1 MADTPPVIIDTHT
14 HVISADLDRYP
25 LNTGAGIAN
34 DWVFE
39 SPVDA
44 PQLLAQMDTAGVHGA
59 VLVQAR
65 GGYAYDN
72 SYVADARQS
81 GPSRLVNAA
90 VIDMAAA
97 DRREKLR
104 YWSKERGVLGLRLF
118 NIPPAQPGWL
128 DTADTADVVRVAA
141 ADGLRVSACVLS
153 PDLPAVA
160 VLLSRVPNVPIALD
174 HCGFV
179 DLSAGLESPG
189 AQALALLA
197 GYDNVRLKVTTT
209 LFEGA
214 AEAGLDARDVL
225 EWLCAVFGA
234 ERLMWGSD
242 YPQYHRESYAGIVAF
257 GRRACSRLSVDEQS
271 AFLGATALKLWPELS
286 PTQSASVSPG
296 APA

>member
-14 HVISADLDRYP
+14 HVISAAPDRYP

-34 DWVFE
+34 GWVYE

-44 PQLLAQMDTAGVHGA
+44 PQLLDQMDTAGVHGA

-65 GGYAYDN
+65 GGYGYDN

-81 GPSRLVNAA
+81 APSRLVNAA

-118 NIPPAQPGWL
+118 NIPPADPGWL
-128 DTADTADVVRVAA
+128 DTEDTADLVRLAA
-141 ADGLRVSACVLS
+141 GDGLRLSACVLS

-160 VLLSRVPNVPIALD
+160 VLLARVPDVPIALD

-179 DLSAGLESPG
+179 DLSDGLGSPG
-189 AQALALLA
+189 ATALAALA

-214 AEAGLDARDVL
+214 AEAGLDVRDVL
-225 EWLCAVFGA
+225 EWLYGVFGA

-242 YPQYHRESYAGIVAF
+242 YPQYHRESYAEIASF
-257 GRRACSRLSVDEQS
+257 GRHACSRLSADEQS
-271 AFLGATALKLWPELS
+271 AFLGATALNIWPELS
-286 PTQSASVSPG
+286 PTLSASVSAG
-296 APA
+296 APG

>member
-14 HVISADLDRYP
+14 HVISADADRYP

-34 DWVFE
+34 SWVYE

-44 PQLLAQMDTAGVHGA
+44 PQLLDQMDAAGVHGA

-65 GGYAYDN
+65 GGYGYDN

-81 GPSRLVNAA
+81 APSRLVNAA

-104 YWSKERGVLGLRLF
+104 FWSEERGILGLRLF
-118 NIPPAQPGWL
+118 NIPPADPGWL
-128 DTADTADVVRVAA
+128 DAADTADLVRLAA
-141 ADGLRVSACVLS
+141 ADGLRISACLLS

-160 VLLSRVPNVPIALD
+160 VLLARVPNVPIALD

-179 DLSAGLESPG
+179 DLSGGLESPG
-189 AQALALLA
+189 SRALAALA

-225 EWLCAVFGA
+225 EWLCGVFSSQ
-234 ERLMWGSD
+234 RLMWGSD
-242 YPQYHRESYAGIVAF
+242 YPQYHRESYSEIVAF
-257 GRRACSRLSVDEQS
+257 GRRACSRLTADEQ
-271 AFLGATALKLWPELS
+271 ATFLGATALTLWPELS
-286 PTQSASVSPG
+286 PT
-296 APA
+296 